1 MHLEGRLTDC
11 RPCVATGGGGRAK
24 AGAVS
29 NAAPDR
35 PTVADSLL
43 IKQRNKL
50 QKALADIAQLEKRQR
65 AQEALDAGQRAKLGR
80 KADLEEAL
88 RQVIPT
94 PSHFSGPVSPIF
106 PPVSPRLLR
115 VFTVSTTRFQ
125 RAPSRNP
132 GPRHSQQEGQEGR
145 TEG

>member
-1 MHLEGRLTDC
+1 MHLEGRLMC
-11 RPCVATGGGGRAK
+11 RCPCMGTGGGGRAK

-35 PTVADSLL
+35 PTVTDSLL

-88 RQVIPT
+88 RQVHLQGTAEQRERLFGVCGVCGRSGHKAADCPRSVRVAAAPRPPQVG
-94 PSHFSGPVSPIF
+94 PSF
-106 PPVSPRLLR
+106 
-115 VFTVSTTRFQ
+115 
-125 RAPSRNP
+125 
-132 GPRHSQQEGQEGR
+132 
-145 TEG
+145 

>member
-11 RPCVATGGGGRAK
+11 RPCMGTGGGGRAK

-35 PTVADSLL
+35 PTVTDSFL

-80 KADLEEAL
+80 KAELEEAL
-88 RQVIPT
+88 RQVHLQGT
-94 PSHFSGPVSPIF
+94 AEQRE
-106 PPVSPRLLR
+106 RLFGVCGKSRDRMLLAFLLQ
-115 VFTVSTTRFQ
+115 VAGSFAFFQ
-125 RAPSRNP
+125 EC
-132 GPRHSQQEGQEGR
+132 QQ
-145 TEG
+145 